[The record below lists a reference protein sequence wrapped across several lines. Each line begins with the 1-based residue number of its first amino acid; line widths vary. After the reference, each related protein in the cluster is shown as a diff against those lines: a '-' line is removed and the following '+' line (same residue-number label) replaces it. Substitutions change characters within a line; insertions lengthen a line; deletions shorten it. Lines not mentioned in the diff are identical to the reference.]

1 MFVLHARF
9 LTTLFAGH
17 LLDDLSQVDLGA
29 EELLLARERAVASHL
44 RAPAAGRRRG
54 RGRFVSPLLGEAF
67 DGALTQAIVDAVD
80 A

>member
-1 MFVLHARF
+1 MLILDARF

-29 EELLLARERAVASHL
+29 EKLLARERAVASHL

-54 RGRFVSPLLGEAF
+54 RGGFVSPLLGEAF